1 MTGLSITFSRPW
13 YLLLLVAIAALVLIP
28 HFLLSKKYRRTRNR
42 IIPIVC
48 HLIIAVFAV
57 SLLAGITFTYYVPN
71 FENEIIIAVDM
82 SLTTDKSRNKR
93 DELVNSII
101 EQAEGDNYK
110 IGIVTFGFDCSL
122 AVPLTYD
129 TDKVFEE
136 YKNASQ
142 PKDITATDI
151 ASAVNFSAA
160 LFEHPKSA
168 KIIVVTDGKETDND
182 LYAAARLVTSK
193 GILLDS
199 VYFDEESTVADV
211 QISGISLPE
220 RYFREKEKVSVT
232 VTLNSTNKDT
242 VLLSLKDNDK
252 DIEGVQ
258 DVRLELSDGE
268 QRFDFSYT
276 FETRGIHK
284 LSATITSEN
293 VVKVNDTYNTY
304 VNIENYNKILI
315 IETFDDD
322 SDYLVPLLE
331 GKNADGK
338 FDYLLGESTEN
349 FEVTRKKITDA
360 DVPKTVTEFLMYDE
374 IIINNVSVASM
385 NEIEGFQTQLE
396 SYVKEYGGGL
406 FTVGG
411 NDENGV
417 VNLYRTSDLSGSVLQ
432 RMMPVTINNY
442 SPKIGIMYII
452 DVSGSMQ
459 GDSITRAKS
468 AVKTVIDTL
477 EPSDKVGVM
486 TLASTYEKILPL
498 TSASEKD
505 KIIKAVD
512 NLGGN
517 GGTSYTESVATAA
530 STLLA
535 DTSIDR
541 RHIVIISDCQVA
553 QSEPG
558 AVDSMM
564 KGYYKDSEITLSIIG
579 IGVTEGSN
587 EYNDFAPIC
596 KKYGG
601 KLYPISGNYEDISN
615 LLREDVKRDK
625 ILNSNTGLVHP
636 KYAATAN
643 GIYVGG
649 DLVPTGSSSSNE
661 LGFMIS
667 GFYGGELKRDED
679 DSNSYLAITGKYEV
693 PIYALRDY
701 GKGKVGSFMCDLKG
715 NWSKGPFETDG
726 KTEGGLYDTVYGQ
739 LFVYKMLY
747 SLMPSKDIKN
757 KEVSVTLSGSNY
769 VTTLEVFTDI
779 KEGDTLTAVIT
790 DTADENV
797 RVSINKASS
806 LAEDAMIY
814 VTKGLNDKNSNAS
827 TSAEFVIKKPGVY
840 RIEVTKKTKD
850 GKEYSAEIYRSFS
863 YSAEYDEFKYDTAEV
878 KGRLTTASAR
888 TGGVMI
894 DDEDV
899 SKVFAT
905 FVTEESFNYDPR
917 YLFMILS
924 LVLFLIEVAVR
935 KFKFKWPHE
944 IIRKIKQDKEQQ

>member
-1 MTGLSITFSRPW
+1 MIIVITTVILACMSIFS
-13 YLLLLVAIAALVLIP
+13 LVACTE
-28 HFLLSKKYRRTRNR
+28 SSN
-42 IIPIVC
+42 
-48 HLIIAVFAV
+48 
-57 SLLAGITFTYYVPN
+57 VP
-71 FENEIIIAVDM
+71 F
-82 SLTTDKSRNKR
+82 
-93 DELVNSII
+93 
-101 EQAEGDNYK
+101 
-110 IGIVTFGFDCSL
+110 
-122 AVPLTYD
+122 
-129 TDKVFEE
+129 KV
-136 YKNASQ
+136 
-142 PKDITATDI
+142 
-151 ASAVNFSAA
+151 
-160 LFEHPKSA
+160 
-168 KIIVVTDGKETDND
+168 
-182 LYAAARLVTSK
+182 
-193 GILLDS
+193 
-199 VYFDEESTVADV
+199 
-211 QISGISLPE
+211 
-220 RYFREKEKVSVT
+220 
-232 VTLNSTNKDT
+232 
-242 VLLSLKDNDK
+242 
-252 DIEGVQ
+252 
-258 DVRLELSDGE
+258 
-268 QRFDFSYT
+268 
-276 FETRGIHK
+276 
-284 LSATITSEN
+284 
-293 VVKVNDTYNTY
+293 
-304 VNIENYNKILI
+304 LI

-374 IIINNVSVASM
+374 IIINNVSVESM

-643 GIYVGG
+643 GIYVGS

-715 NWSKGPFETDG
+715 NWSVGPFETDG

-739 LFVYKMLY
+739 LFVYKMIL
-747 SLMPSKDIKN
+747 
-757 KEVSVTLSGSNY
+757 SV
-769 VTTLEVFTDI
+769 
-779 KEGDTLTAVIT
+779 
-790 DTADENV
+790 
-797 RVSINKASS
+797 
-806 LAEDAMIY
+806 M
-814 VTKGLNDKNSNAS
+814 NSN
-827 TSAEFVIKKPGVY
+827 
-840 RIEVTKKTKD
+840 TK
-850 GKEYSAEIYRSFS
+850 A
-863 YSAEYDEFKYDTAEV
+863 
-878 KGRLTTASAR
+878 
-888 TGGVMI
+888 
-894 DDEDV
+894 
-899 SKVFAT
+899 
-905 FVTEESFNYDPR
+905 
-917 YLFMILS
+917 
-924 LVLFLIEVAVR
+924 
-935 KFKFKWPHE
+935 
-944 IIRKIKQDKEQQ
+944 